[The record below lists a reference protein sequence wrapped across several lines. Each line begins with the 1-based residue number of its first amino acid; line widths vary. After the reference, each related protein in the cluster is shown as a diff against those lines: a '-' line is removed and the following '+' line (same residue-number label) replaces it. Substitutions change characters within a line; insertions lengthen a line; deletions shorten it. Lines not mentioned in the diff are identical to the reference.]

1 MRGTAM
7 NLLELYTEKPS
18 NYFICA
24 NVSGNQFA
32 GGIGKTSQMQ
42 YLAHEIC
49 GKKVQGKIVIPILI
63 KMNEWNTK
71 RVDSEMLDQYISIH
85 FHNSVSKKAI
95 LEMIQKSRNYQFLFL
110 LDGIN
115 EVNNYVLAS
124 GQTVYDCLGNN
135 IKELIRYENV
145 HFIITSRME
154 HEIMQ
159 DEELKRLFEKKYLWA
174 LEHNQYKEYLQME
187 MDDVIPEPLVK
198 ICENAMLLQ
207 MFKCVYEVDK
217 KRALSLES
225 RYDLMKH
232 YFELDTTYKR
242 NPEWSDH
249 LSKVRT
255 CVINKILPYIAFEVE
270 AANLRGDENR
280 RVEMDYDSLLQE
292 AMQEC
297 EIPESMNLQLIDKV
311 IQMTGLLD
319 RQLNFQHDMIHD
331 YFAVQGFQKK
341 WEYSKARSKV
351 TKFMKDLHQNM
362 KYDSAKGMD
371 YNRRTRYMDFCELL
385 YASSKDELQS
395 LLKKCN
401 MKEASLEATFL
412 FYCDL
417 TGLYKDLIQP
427 ELADELGGIA
437 LPLLEQLEKEEVYTD
452 YQLADF
458 YNYLGYSIATK
469 ADSIQYLKRAK
480 SILEQDDDLSKKE
493 KRLMGRILSNI
504 GAYYYARKD
513 YESAL
518 TWHKKAMNYRVEKEL
533 WEDIIHSCRTLMSDY
548 YMLKQYD
555 KAYECY
561 LKGSELLEE
570 GIVDLELEERAMG
583 SEIALLATSEV
594 TESKKAELLHRLL
607 QQTKMVFE
615 GATSSYR
622 KNMNLLE
629 SLCKKLQQLEKWL
642 MENSDETVL
651 QVVSDYKG
659 LCIMALKGTKEIYEL

>member
-1 MRGTAM
+1 MRGAAM
-7 NLLELYTEKPS
+7 NLLELYTENPS

-24 NVSGNQFA
+24 DTSRNQFA

-42 YLAHEIC
+42 YLANKIC
-49 GKKVQGKIVIPILI
+49 GKEVQGRIVIPILI

-71 RVDSEMLDQYISIH
+71 RVDSDMLDQYVLIH
-85 FHNSVSKKAI
+85 FRNYATTKAVR
-95 LEMIQKSRNYQFLFL
+95 EMIKKSRNYQFLFL

-115 EVNNYVLAS
+115 EVNNYVLDS
-124 GQTVYDCLGNN
+124 GQTVYDCLTNN
-135 IKELIRYENV
+135 IKALNRYENV

-154 HEIMQ
+154 HEMMK
-159 DEELKRLFEKKYLWA
+159 DEGLKEVFEKKFLCA
-174 LEHNQYKEYLQME
+174 LEHSQYKQYLQME
-187 MDDVIPEPLVK
+187 MEDIIPEPLVK

-207 MFKCVYEVDK
+207 MFKCVYDVNK

-225 RYDLMKH
+225 RYDLMEH
-232 YFELDTTYKR
+232 YFELDATYKK
-242 NPEWSDH
+242 NPEWNDN
-249 LSKVRT
+249 LARVRT
-255 CVINKILPYIAFEVE
+255 FVINDILPYIAFEMVM
-270 AANLRGDENR
+270 ENCR
-280 RVEMDYDSLLQE
+280 MEMDYDSLLQE
-292 AMQEC
+292 ATEEC
-297 EIPESMNLQLIDKV
+297 EIPEIMKRQLVDKV

-319 RQLNFQHDMIHD
+319 RQLDFQHDLIRD

-351 TKFMKDLHQNM
+351 AKFMEELHQNM
-362 KYDSAKGMD
+362 KYDSARGMD

-385 YASSKDELQS
+385 YASIKDELQS

-401 MKEASLEATFL
+401 IKEASLEMAFL

-417 TGLYKDLIQP
+417 TGLYKDMIQP
-427 ELADELGGIA
+427 QLAEELGGIA
-437 LPLLEQLEKEEVYTD
+437 LPLLEQLEKEKVYTD
-452 YQLADF
+452 YHLADF

-469 ADSIQYLKRAK
+469 ANSIQYLKRAK

-513 YESAL
+513 YESAFV
-518 TWHKKAMNYRVEKEL
+518 WHQKAINYRIEKEL
-533 WEDIIHSCRTLMSDY
+533 WEDVIHSYRTLMSDY

-561 LKGSELLEE
+561 LKGLELLEE

-583 SEIALLATSEV
+583 SEIALLATGDM
-594 TESKKAELLHRLL
+594 TEIKKAELLQKLL
-607 QQTKMVFE
+607 QQTKTVFE

-629 SLCKKLQQLEKWL
+629 SLYKKLQQLENWL
-642 MENSDETVL
+642 TGNPDENVL
-651 QVVSDYKG
+651 QVISDYKR
-659 LCIMALKGTKEIYEL
+659 LCMMDLKGTKEIYEL